1 MILQPE
7 GLRVGVLKGSWE
19 LVWQLF
25 KRSTQVHLTMCECAI
40 LAELTVTVCLHVKA
54 AHRRLVVVVG
64 DTHHPVL
71 GLLWKHI
78 VTTSQLMLPVCEM
91 TVRILGALAALGHVV
106 LAELSLVHRVH
117 LGGIHTSLSQ
127 LISADCR
134 NTTPIIVSN
143 LSLSAWLRL
152 VKWLIDHPDSFQS

>member
-1 MILQPE
+1 
-7 GLRVGVLKGSWE
+7 
-19 LVWQLF
+19 
-25 KRSTQVHLTMCECAI
+25 MCKCAI

-54 AHRRLVVVVG
+54 AHRRLVVVVW
-64 DTHHPVL
+64 DAHHPVL

-78 VTTSQLMLPVCEM
+78 VTTTQLMLPVCEM
-91 TVRILGALAALGHVV
+91 TVRVLGALAALGHVV

-127 LISADCR
+127 LISADRR

-143 LSLSAWLRL
+143 LRFSAGLRL
-152 VKWLIDHPDSFQS
+152 ANWLIDHPDSFQS